1 MAISQL
7 ITTID
12 GTKVGIN
19 ATPAVNNAVALGSG
33 QNVGVGTLSPLAG
46 LHIGNSGDTVPA
58 LYLKDAVAA
67 TLPTVASGDG
77 VYSVVSGQP
86 TFTNSAGSQ
95 TLFAVGNIALGNST
109 LVAGTVTITNAIVTT
124 TSKIFISRTGTQS
137 VVNVGT
143 LSVTAGTG
151 SFTVDSTVVTDVG
164 TFDYLIIA

>member
-67 TLPTVASGDG
+67 TLPTIASGDG
-77 VYSVVSGQP
+77 AYSVVSGQP
-86 TFTNSAGSQ
+86 TFTNSAGAQ
-95 TLFAVGNIALGNST
+95 TLFAVDNIALGNST
-109 LVAGTVTITNAIVTT
+109 LVAGTVTVTNAIVTT
-124 TSKIFISRTGTQS
+124 TTKIFISRTGTQD
-137 VVNVGT
+137 VINIGT

-151 SFTVDSTVVTDVG
+151 SFTVDSTVVTDIG
-164 TFDYLIIA
+164 TFDYLIIV